1 MKNVICYGSD
11 GTILKLLYQWDC
23 NQVIY
28 FTGLPASP
36 LPVFHFCNKNST
48 EALVVNSE
56 VALGGVSVKVPN
68 ILLQEPVPL
77 IIYVYMN
84 TGNDGARTIHALQ
97 IPVVPRAVPDDYV
110 YTENTGYITASLVNE
125 RLSRVIAQMSGEGP
139 TDDVSAEVFDIRV
152 GYDGSYFATAG
163 DAVRALGQDMQSI
176 REELEGY
183 IDAKAVNG
191 LMYDENYYLYLT
203 SNGEIVGDPVQIIGG
218 GGGGGGGASSV
229 LVLTN
234 QSGWTSTTIA
244 DGGSAVISVSWS
256 STLEDV
262 PTGNGTLKVTVNGNV
277 RENKDV
283 EQGLLS
289 VDVTK
294 YLRSGSNTILINIAD
309 FYGKSQTVKYSV
321 SVVSL
326 LLTSTFDST
335 TVYTDA
341 VQFTYVPVANMEKT
355 VHFILDGSEIGTAT
369 VTASGRQQSY
379 TIPMQSHGAHS
390 FRVYFTCDIN
400 GTEVRSPELY
410 YDIMFAEEGETATII
425 AVDNPV
431 TTTQQYETNKIN
443 YRVYNPN
450 NLNATVT
457 LKLDN
462 EVLSEQTIDRST
474 QLWSIRI
481 DVMGEHTLSIVSG
494 GTTKTMTV
502 NVTESDIH
510 VEPETQDLS
519 LYLSSYGRSN
529 NEANPAVWEYGSI
542 AASFSNFNF
551 VSDGWVA
558 DDDGYTVCRVAGDAR
573 LTIPYKIF
581 ATDFRGTGKTIELEF
596 ATRDVRNYDSPILSC
611 VSDDRGIVVTSQSV
625 SLKSEQSAISTQF
638 KDEEHVRIS
647 FVIEKR
653 SATRLIHCYINGI
666 DSGVVQYPSDDDF
679 SQMNPVDI
687 SIGSNDSTIDIYNIR
702 IYDNDLTRYQIL
714 GNWIA
719 DTQDIDLKLARY
731 LRNDVY
737 DDYNNI
743 VISKL
748 PADLPYFIMEAPELP
763 QYKGDKKIISGSYTN
778 PVDATKSFTY
788 TGAQADVQG
797 TSSQYYERKNYK
809 IKFNGGFVAP
819 NGVAS
824 SKYALRGTA
833 KSIPEKTF
841 TFKADVASSEGANNT
856 ELAIL
861 YNDTCPYKTPG
872 QLRDE
877 RVRQCID
884 GFPIV
889 AFWNDG
895 TATTF
900 IGRYNWNNDKGTE
913 ATFGFTE
920 GDESFEILNNT
931 SDRVIW
937 KNDNYVGRDWLNDF
951 EARYPDTDPPYE
963 DPTQL
968 AEFASWVKSTDT
980 TAATD
985 DPLPS
990 PVTYRVKTT
999 EYVEKVDPQTGAI
1012 TYEEVEVIKDV
1023 TYTTDSAEYRLQK
1036 FDHEL
1041 ENYVEVDSAYYY
1053 YLFTELFLMVDSR
1066 AKNAFPSFIGETIE

>member
-1 MKNVICYGSD
+1 MKNVLCYGSD
-11 GTILKLLYQWDC
+11 GKLLKLLYQWDC
-23 NQVIY
+23 NQKIY
-28 FTGLPASP
+28 FTGLPTSP
-36 LPVFHFCNKNST
+36 CPVFHFCNRRST

-56 VALGGVSVKVPN
+56 PTTGGVTVEIPN
-68 ILLQEPVPL
+68 ILLQEPEPL
-77 IIYVYMN
+77 IIYVYAG
-84 TGNDGARTIHALQ
+84 TGDNSGRTVHALQ
-97 IPVVPRAVPDDYV
+97 VPVVPRAMPNDYE
-110 YTENTGYITASLVNE
+110 YKENTGYISASLVNARVSQLIAE
-125 RLSRVIAQMSGEGP
+125 LSG
-139 TDDVSAEVFDIRV
+139 DVTGDLAAEVYDIRI

-283 EQGLLS
+283 EQGLLNI
-289 VDVTK
+289 DVTK

-355 VHFILDGSEIGTAT
+355 VHFILDDVEIGTAT

-390 FRVYFTCDIN
+390 FLVYFTCDIN
-400 GTEVRSPELY
+400 GTTVRSPELY

-425 AVDNPV
+425 AVDNPI

-450 NLNATVT
+450 NLNATVS
-457 LKLDN
+457 LKLDD

-481 DVMGEHTLSIVSG
+481 DVMGEHTLSIISG

-581 ATDFRGTGKTIELEF
+581 ANDFRGTGKTIELEF

-611 VSDDRGIVVTSQSV
+611 ISDDRGIVVTSQSV

-702 IYDNDLTRYQIL
+702 IYDNDLTRYQVL

-719 DTQDIDLKLARY
+719 DTQDIDLKLERY

-748 PADLPYFIMEAPELP
+748 PSNLPYFVMEAPELP
-763 QYKGDKKIISGSYTN
+763 QYKGDKKIISGSYTD
-778 PVDATKSFTY
+778 PADATKSFTY
-788 TGAQADVQG
+788 QGAQADVQG

-809 IKFNGGFVAP
+809 IKFNGGFVMA
-819 NGVAS
+819 NGVAT

-861 YNDTCPYKTPG
+861 YNDTCPYKTPA
-872 QLRDE
+872 QEQDE

-884 GFPIV
+884 GLPCVI
-889 AFWNDG
+889 FWNDG
-895 TATTF
+895 TETTF
-900 IGRYNWNNDKGTE
+900 LGKANLNNDKSTE
-913 ATFGFTE
+913 NTFGFVE
-920 GDESFEILNNT
+920 NDESWEIKNNT

-937 KNDNYVGRDWLNDF
+937 KSDDYVGRDFLNDF

-980 TAATD
+980 TAATGN
-985 DPLPS
+985 PLPS
-990 PVTYRVKTT
+990 PVTYKVKTV
-999 EYVEKVDPQTGAI
+999 EYVEKVDPVTGAI

-1036 FDHEL
+1036 FNHEL
-1041 ENYVEVDSAYYY
+1041 DDYVEVDSAYYY

-1066 AKNAFPSFIGETIE
+1066 AKNAFPSFMGSDIE